1 MDKVTRYATLIKN
14 ILQEDAQYKPSHGEI
29 EALPVFDDEHRSY
42 QLLYVGWDRR
52 RRVHG
57 SIYHL
62 RILHEK
68 IYIEEDT
75 SNEPIAERLLE
86 VGVPKEDI
94 VLAFH
99 TPEKRQY
106 TDFAVA

>member
-1 MDKVTRYATLIKN
+1 MDKLTRYSTIIKQ
-14 ILQEDAQYKPSHGEI
+14 ILKEDANYKPSHGEI
-29 EALPVFDDEHRSY
+29 EPLLVFDDEHHSY
-42 QLLYVGWDRR
+42 QLMYVGWDRR

-62 RILHEK
+62 LIHNNK

-75 SNEPIAERLLE
+75 SNLPIAESLVE
-86 VGVPKEDI
+86 AGVPKEDI

-99 TPEKRQY
+99 APDKRQY
-106 TDFAVA
+106 TEFAVA

>member
-1 MDKVTRYATLIKN
+1 MDKVARYAMLIKK

-29 EALPVFDDEHRSY
+29 EPLLVFDDEHRNY

-57 SIYHL
+57 AIYHL
-62 RILHEK
+62 RLQNGK
-68 IYIEEDT
+68 VYIEEDT
-75 SNEPIAERLLE
+75 SNEPIAESLLE
-86 VGVPKEDI
+86 AGIPKEDI

-99 TPEKRQY
+99 APDKRQF

>member
-1 MDKVTRYATLIKN
+1 MDKLNQYTTIIKN
-14 ILQEDAQYKPSHGEI
+14 ILQEDASLKPSHGDI
-29 EALPVFDDEHRSY
+29 EPLVVFDDEHHSY
-42 QLLYVGWDRR
+42 QLMYVGWERR

-62 RILHEK
+62 RIRNDK

-75 SNEPIAERLLE
+75 SNQPIAESLLAA
-86 VGVPKEDI
+86 GIPREDI

-99 TPEKRQY
+99 APEKRQY
-106 TDFAVA
+106 TEFAVA

>member
-1 MDKVTRYATLIKN
+1 MDKLERYSRLIKK
-14 ILQEDAQYKPSHGEI
+14 ILQEEAQYKPSHGEI
-29 EALPVFDDEHRSY
+29 EPLLLFDDEHRNY
-42 QLLYVGWDRR
+42 QLLYAGWDRK
-52 RRVHG
+52 RRVFG

-62 RILHEK
+62 RIHNQK

-75 SNEPIAERLLE
+75 SNEPIAESLLE
-86 VGVPKEDI
+86 AGVPKEDI